1 MNVTV
6 LQLSK
11 QKHIKGGSTKMKK
24 KIIILTAITIISV
37 SSFLVGMRVQNNIN
51 LNNSI
56 PITDIA
62 DMTQDNNGYY
72 QISIKDIQYTNDD
85 STNPSYAKIMK
96 FAKQIVYTNVQ

>member
-1 MNVTV
+1 
-6 LQLSK
+6 
-11 QKHIKGGSTKMKK
+11 MKK